1 MNVTVNQSVSAWM
14 GKQTTDVK
22 NMYNTKCGEAVAN
35 DLRTWRNVGKG
46 VYDFRASGNYRVV
59 ATKTGGQ
66 QANDGDTFNVAAI
79 YKHANKGKKKLVGAT
94 VASY

>member
-1 MNVTVNQSVSAWM
+1 MNVMVNHSVAGWM
-14 GKQTTDVK
+14 GKQTADVK
-22 NMYNTKCGEAVAN
+22 NMFNTKCGEAVRN

-46 VYDFRASGNYRVV
+46 VYDFWASGNFRVV
-59 ATKTGGQ
+59 ATKTGGN

-79 YKHANKGKKKLVGAT
+79 YKHANKGKKKVVGAN